1 MQLEAP
7 KILIRHP
14 HEGQELEDQLTQ
26 EQFDDLL
33 ENDVEVMLTQE
44 QLHEEQGA
52 AEGRRGEADDQ
63 EEEEDDDT
71 GSSSGYESPEDPHP
85 QPPRQRPMQDE
96 LDLDFDLNKEV
107 GMEPL

>member
-1 MQLEAP
+1 MSTTAGSVARGP
-7 KILIRHP
+7 KNFDLPP

-52 AEGRRGEADDQ
+52 A
-63 EEEEDDDT
+63 
-71 GSSSGYESPEDPHP
+71 
-85 QPPRQRPMQDE
+85 
-96 LDLDFDLNKEV
+96 
-107 GMEPL
+107 